1 MSTYFFKQKLKKV
14 KYKNYII
21 VKNIIQKIK
30 FKNRILILKKS
41 QI

>member
-14 KYKNYII
+14 NYKNYII